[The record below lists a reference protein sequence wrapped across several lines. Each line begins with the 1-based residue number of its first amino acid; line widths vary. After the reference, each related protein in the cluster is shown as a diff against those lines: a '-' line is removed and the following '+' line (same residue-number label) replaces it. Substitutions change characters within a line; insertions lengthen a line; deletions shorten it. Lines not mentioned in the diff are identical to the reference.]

1 MKTLLLFLAAAGVGT
16 ALQMAGVPQGLL
28 LGSIFGSALIICR
41 MHFAPSL
48 RLGLG
53 CVQVVLGIS
62 TGLVFESWSVLQ
74 AFEMLPS
81 LGFLLLCLATQ
92 MAVGAAWLR
101 KAERW
106 NSKDALLAVYPGAL
120 AAVFDLMESE
130 KASNKVMVVQVVRLL
145 SITLIISLCVAA
157 PGAVVASE
165 QAPLNIQTA
174 LCLFSLVVLC
184 LLSGRLLSAVGIPA
198 PFMLT
203 AIILTGIYLK
213 LGYLHGFRMPQWSV
227 DLAAI
232 ILGILIGSKFKDIKP
247 MEFVRHGRAGL
258 VSVMLMLLT
267 AGAFAGV
274 SGWVLDI
281 DPFTLWMAYMPGA
294 IETVAIVA
302 LSGGLNVVFIL
313 SHHLVRMILLHG
325 APALIVLARRRDEN
339 G

>member
-1 MKTLLLFLAAAGVGT
+1 MAALLFFVAAVGVGSV
-16 ALQMAGVPQGLL
+16 LEFVSVPQGLL
-28 LGSIFGSALIICR
+28 LGSLFTSALLTR
-41 MHFAPSL
+41 RLKVSPSL

-53 CVQVVLGIS
+53 YVQVVLGIS
-62 TGLVFESWSVLQ
+62 TGL
-74 AFEMLPS
+74 AFQSFDGFGALDMLPS
-81 LGFLLLCLATQ
+81 FCFLLVCLAMQ
-92 MAVGAAWLR
+92 MAIGGFWLR

-106 NSKDALLAVYPGAL
+106 NSKDAILAVYPGAL
-120 AAVFDLMESE
+120 AAVFDLLESE

-145 SITLIISLCVAA
+145 SITLIVSLCVTA
-157 PGAVVASE
+157 PGTVVTSE
-165 QAPLNIQTA
+165 QAPLNIQNA
-174 LCLFSLVVLC
+174 LYLLSLVLVC
-184 LLSGRLLSAVGIPA
+184 LLSGRLLSAVGVPA

-232 ILGILIGSKFKDIKP
+232 ILGVLIGSKFKDIAP
-247 MEFVRHGRAGL
+247 SEFFRHGRAGL

-267 AGAFAGV
+267 AGAFAGFA
-274 SGWVLDI
+274 GWFLDN

-325 APALIVLARRRDEN
+325 APALLVLIRRN
-339 G
+339 GKNG

>member
-1 MKTLLLFLAAAGVGT
+1 MMTLLLFVTAIAVGSI
-16 ALQMAGVPQGLL
+16 LESLSMPQGFLI
-28 LGSIFGSALIICR
+28 GSLVTSMVF
-41 MHFAPSL
+41 FY
-48 RLGLG
+48 RLKVPPLPRFGLG
-53 CVQVVLGIS
+53 YVQVVLGVSI
-62 TGLVFESWSVLQ
+62 GLSFESWSDSDVLN
-74 AFEMLPS
+74 MLPS
-81 LGFLLLCLATQ
+81 FCLLLLCLAIQ
-92 MAVGAAWLR
+92 MVVGGAWMW
-101 KAERW
+101 KVERW

-130 KASNKVMVVQVVRLL
+130 KASNKVMVVQIVRLL
-145 SITLIISLCVAA
+145 SITLIVSLCVAA
-157 PGAVVASE
+157 PGMVASE
-165 QAPLNIQTA
+165 QAPLSIQNA
-174 LCLFSLVVLC
+174 LCLLSLVLLC
-184 LLSGRLLSAVGIPA
+184 LLSGRLLSVVGIPA

-274 SGWVLDI
+274 AGWVLDI

-294 IETVAIVA
+294 VETVAIVA

>member
-1 MKTLLLFLAAAGVGT
+1 MMTLLLFVT
-16 ALQMAGVPQGLL
+16 AVATGSILEFLSVPQGLL
-28 LGSIFGSALIICR
+28 IGALVTSVV
-41 MHFAPSL
+41 FFY
-48 RLGLG
+48 RLKVSPLPRFGLG
-53 CVQVVLGIS
+53 YVQVVLGMSI
-62 TGLVFESWSVLQ
+62 GLAFESWSDSDVLD
-74 AFEMLPS
+74 MLPS
-81 LGFLLLCLATQ
+81 FCFLLLCLAIQ
-92 MAVGAAWLR
+92 MAVGAAWLQ

-157 PGAVVASE
+157 PEAVVASE

-184 LLSGRLLSAVGIPA
+184 LLSGRLLSVVGVPA

-203 AIILTGIYLK
+203 AIILTGIYIK

>member
-81 LGFLLLCLATQ
+81 LGFLLLCLAIQ
-92 MAVGAAWLR
+92 MVVGGAWLW
-101 KAERW
+101 KVERW
-106 NSKDALLAVYPGAL
+106 SSKDALLAVYPGAL

-184 LLSGRLLSAVGIPA
+184 LLSGRLLSVVGVPA

-213 LGYLHGFRMPQWSV
+213 LGYLQGFRMPQWSV